1 VVNHTSNPN
10 DPLPIIDWSEKCSTI
25 VGMGPS
31 IAYYRGTKWLLVP
44 SSKGSPT
51 KVGLLPGQV
60 QTIKNGQITIG
71 AVDGTIVV
79 DDYAI
84 EGPGPSW
91 CRFGK
96 AKDIILKIRYD
107 DEPIIFRNTRF
118 NNFSDIINRLSSM
131 LAVYEENVNHQPEIK
146 VLNQRI
152 ESPVIYDGKT

>member
-1 VVNHTSNPN
+1 MVTGSKFQGSHQSWVVTRTSPN
-10 DPLPIIDWSEKCSTI
+10 NKEWSNNNC
-25 VGMGPS
+25 
-31 IAYYRGTKWLLVP
+31 
-44 SSKGSPT
+44 
-51 KVGLLPGQV
+51 
-60 QTIKNGQITIG
+60 

-131 LAVYEENVNHQPEIK
+131 LAVYEENVNHQPKIK

-152 ESPVIYDGKT
+152 ESPVIYDGKMTQKYAQNFEFTKTILLNAGMRPGDAFLDVGAFMSHGRRE